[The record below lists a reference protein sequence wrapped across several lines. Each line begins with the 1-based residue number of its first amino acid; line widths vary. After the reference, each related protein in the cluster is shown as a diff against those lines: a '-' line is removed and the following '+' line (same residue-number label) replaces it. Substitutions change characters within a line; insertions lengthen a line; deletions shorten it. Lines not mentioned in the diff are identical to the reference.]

1 MKKMA
6 SALCIAALLCGA
18 ATPAASAASPTV
30 SLRNVFR
37 TMDAS
42 VNYNAA
48 NKQIEVNRDGVQ
60 LVFRAG
66 SNIAYKNGVPVT
78 MDTPIRTDTKTG
90 LAMISVYAIYPLAKN
105 YQSERHYI
113 VQSGDTLS
121 GIAKKY
127 GVTVTKL
134 KAWSGLS
141 SDLIVP
147 GEHIF
152 TMDPNYVVEAGDT
165 LFNIA
170 AKYETTV
177 AAIKQA
183 NNLTSNL
190 ITLGQLLYIPPE
202 QSVPK
207 PTLFADGQ
215 FPLLSDTYTPF
226 GNTYGDAR
234 SFSLNQTARVHEG
247 NDIEAPESTP
257 IFSAYDGKVVRK
269 GWSTLGGW
277 RLSIE
282 TPDKKH
288 VFYYAHLS
296 AYAAGIT
303 NGATVKKSQLIGYV
317 GSTGYGP
324 AGTHGKFVSHL
335 HFGIYDSTTASWKAM
350 NPYTYL
356 KWWEKQ

>member
-1 MKKMA
+1 MKRMA
-6 SALCIAALLCGA
+6 PALCIAALLFGA
-18 ATPAASAASPTV
+18 AAPAASAASPTV

-42 VNYNAA
+42 VNWNAA
-48 NKQIEVNRDGVQ
+48 AKQIEVTRDGVQ
-60 LVFRAG
+60 LVFRSG
-66 SNIAYKNGVPVT
+66 SKIAYKNGVPVT
-78 MDTPIRTDTKTG
+78 MDTPIRTDPKTN

-105 YQSERHYI
+105 HNSERHYI
-113 VQSGDTLS
+113 VQAGDTLS

-127 GVTVTKL
+127 GVTVAKL

-141 SDLIVP
+141 SDVIVP

-152 TMDPNYVVEAGDT
+152 TMDPNYIVEAGDT
-165 LFNIA
+165 LYRIA
-170 AKYETTV
+170 AKYETTI
-177 AAIKQA
+177 AAIKTA
-183 NNLTSNL
+183 NHLTSNL

-202 QSVPK
+202 QTVPK
-207 PTLFADGQ
+207 PSLFADGQ
-215 FPLLSDTYTPF
+215 FPLLDGTYTPF

-234 SFSLNQTARVHEG
+234 SFSLNQSARVHEG
-247 NDIEAPESTP
+247 SDIEAPQSTP

-282 TPDKKH
+282 TPDGKH

-296 AYAAGIT
+296 AYAAGIA
-303 NGATVKKSQLIGYV
+303 NGSTIKKSQLIGYI

-324 AGTHGKFVSHL
+324 AGTSGKFVSHL
-335 HFGIYDSTTASWKAM
+335 HFGCYDSTTPSWKPM